1 MMVLDRSAPP
11 AVVLVVED
19 EMLLRMRAV
28 DMVEDAGFTSVEA
41 VDADEAVA
49 ILESRSDIALLFTDI
64 QMPGSMDGLKLAHA
78 VHQRWPPIK
87 IILVSGQLKLANA
100 DLPADSRFFGKP
112 LEAEEMIAEMR
123 NLIGQARRRQ

>member
-1 MMVLDRSAPP
+1 MMILDHSIAP

-28 DMVEDAGFTSVEA
+28 DMVEDAGFTPVEA
-41 VDADEAVA
+41 ADADEAVA

-78 VHQRWPPIK
+78 VHERWPPIK
-87 IILVSGQLKLANA
+87 IILVSGQLRLANI
-100 DLPADSRFFGKP
+100 DIPADSRFFGKP
-112 LEAEEMIAEMR
+112 LEAKKMIAEMQSM
-123 NLIGQARRRQ
+123 IGHA

>member
-1 MMVLDRSAPP
+1 MMVLIHSAAP

-41 VDADEAVA
+41 LDADEAVA

-78 VHQRWPPIK
+78 VHERWPPIQ
-87 IILVSGQLKLANA
+87 IILVSGQLKLANI
-100 DLPADSRFFGKP
+100 DVPADSRFFGNP
-112 LEAEEMIAEMR
+112 LVAKEMIAQLQSM
-123 NLIGQARRRQ
+123 IGQA